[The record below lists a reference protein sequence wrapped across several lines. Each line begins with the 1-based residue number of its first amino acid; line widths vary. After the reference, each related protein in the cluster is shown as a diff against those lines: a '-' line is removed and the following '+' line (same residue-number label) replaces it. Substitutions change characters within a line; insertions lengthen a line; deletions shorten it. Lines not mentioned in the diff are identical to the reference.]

1 MKKTVLALVAMACAF
16 PVLAEVKVEDAW
28 VRATVAPQKATGAFM
43 RLTASEA
50 TRLVGAESPA
60 AGVVEVHE
68 MRMENDMMMMSPI
81 DGLDLPAGETVELKP
96 GGYHIMLMELPAQVE
111 AGKDVSITLKF
122 QNAAGE
128 TESMELAVPVRP
140 IDSTPPVEGEMD
152 HGAHD
157 AH

>member
-16 PVLAEVKVEDAW
+16 PALAEVKVEDAW

-50 TRLVGAESPA
+50 PRLVGAESPA

-81 DGLDLPAGETVELKP
+81 EGLDLPAGETVELKP

-111 AGKDVSITLKF
+111 AGKDVPITLKF

>member
-50 TRLVGAESPA
+50 TRLVGAESPV

-68 MRMENDMMMMSPI
+68 MRMENDVMRMNPI
-81 DGLDLPAGETVELKP
+81 DGLDLPAGEAVELKP
-96 GGYHIMLMELPAQVE
+96 GSYHIMLMELPAQVE
-111 AGKDVSITLKF
+111 AGKDVPITLKF

-128 TESMELAVPVRP
+128 TESMELSVPVRP
-140 IDSTPPVEGEMD
+140 IDSTPPAAGEMNHD
-152 HGAHD
+152 THD